1 MLTLEKSMSALGKY
15 VCLRWGSTCTSSVG
29 VSICSG
35 RAKVCVG
42 KVSMPK
48 FQTHTYSC
56 KVCVGRR
63 PLFAVMVC

>member
-15 VCLRWGSTCTSSVG
+15 VCLRWG

-35 RAKVCVG
+35 CAKVCVG
-42 KVSMPK
+42 EASMPK
-48 FQTHTYSC
+48 FQVNTYSC

-63 PLFAVMVC
+63 PLFAVVVW